1 LRAAALQFPLAH
13 PSVASVV
20 AGCASGAEARDCA
33 AMFSYPIPAGFWHAL
48 RDRRLIDAQAP
59 VPA

>member
-1 LRAAALQFPLAH
+1 
-13 PSVASVV
+13 
-20 AGCASGAEARDCA
+20 
-33 AMFSYPIPAGFWHAL
+33 MFSYPIPAGFWHAL